1 MDPRAACVIGW
12 PVEHS
17 RSPLIHGYWIRQLGL
32 DAAYRREPVPPE
44 GFADFVA
51 HLAARGYVGANVTVP
66 HKEAALELSK
76 PDALAQAVGAANT
89 LWRDDGVLR
98 ATNTDV
104 EGFVASLDAGVANWS
119 REAQSAVVLG
129 AGGAARAVVFGLIE
143 RGVRCVHVVNRSPD
157 RAALLRR
164 RFGDRVAPSGWHHRN
179 DLLADAGLL
188 VNTTTLGMA
197 GQPPLEI
204 DLGRLAARAV
214 VADIVYA
221 PLVTPLL
228 AAGQARGLRTVDGLG
243 MLLHQA
249 VGAFA
254 RFFGVRPQVTADLRS
269 LVESD
274 LVRH

>member
-1 MDPRAACVIGW
+1 MEPRAACVIGW
-12 PVEHS
+12 PVEYS

-32 DAAYRREPVPPE
+32 AAAYRREPVPPE
-44 GFADFVA
+44 RFADFVA
-51 HLAARGYVGANVTVP
+51 HLADHGYVGANVTVP
-66 HKEAALELSK
+66 HKEVALELSK

-104 EGFVASLDAGVANWS
+104 EGFVASLDAWVPDWA
-119 REAQSAVVLG
+119 RDAQSAVVLG

-143 RGVRCVHVVNRSPD
+143 RGVRCVHVVNRNPD
-157 RAALLRR
+157 RAAVLRR

-204 DLGRLAARAV
+204 DLRRLAARAV

-221 PLVTPLL
+221 PLMTPLL
-228 AAGQARGLRTVDGLG
+228 AGGQARGLRTVDGLG

-254 RFFGVRPQVTADLRS
+254 RFFGVRPQVTPDLRS
-269 LVESD
+269 LVEAD
-274 LVRH
+274 LARH